1 MPGGQTMAGFET
13 SRFGGF
19 TIQQIEVFLTVAKH
33 LNYSKAARE
42 LYLSQPA
49 VSGWIKKTEDTLGV
63 RLFRRKNRGVELT
76 PEGLELYTKLEHVYQ
91 RFRVSV
97 NMVMRDMIS
106 APKFNVGCLNSA
118 DVVARTRAA
127 AERFSAENP
136 QVDVYCEMFNY
147 VELRQKLICG
157 ELDAIVTMEFDVRG
171 EKSIRS
177 KAIGAMK
184 HYFFYPKAWG
194 DGEPAAVLGG
204 RTMILEV
211 HNGESH
217 ALEVCRRFGFE
228 PERVRY
234 VNSYLEVTKAIAAGD
249 CFTIGGRDLAKESP
263 FVPELGRLP
272 KEGFEEEMAA
282 AWLDGGANPWVE
294 RFVAMF

>member
-1 MPGGQTMAGFET
+1 MAVFET
-13 SRFGGF
+13 SRFRGF

-49 VSGWIKKTEDTLGV
+49 VSRWIKKTEDMLGV

-97 NMVMRDMIS
+97 NMAMRDMIS
-106 APKFNVGCLNSA
+106 APKMNVGCLNA
-118 DVVARTRAA
+118 TDIVERTRAA
-127 AERFSAENP
+127 AERFCAENP

-157 ELDAIVTMEFDVRG
+157 ELDAIVTLDFDVRG
-171 EKSIRS
+171 EKYIRS
-177 KAIGAMK
+177 KPIGAMK
-184 HYFFYPKAWG
+184 HYFFFPKAWG
-194 DGEPAAVLGG
+194 DGDAAAVLGG
-204 RTMILEV
+204 RTLLLEV

-217 ALEVCRRFGFE
+217 YREICRRFGFE
-228 PERVRY
+228 PAQVRFT
-234 VNSYLEVTKAIAAGD
+234 NSYLEVTKAIASGD
-249 CFTIGGRDLAKESP
+249 SFAVGGRDLAKESP

-272 KEGFEEEMAA
+272 EEGFDEEIAV
-282 AWLDGGANPWVE
+282 AWLESSQNPSLE